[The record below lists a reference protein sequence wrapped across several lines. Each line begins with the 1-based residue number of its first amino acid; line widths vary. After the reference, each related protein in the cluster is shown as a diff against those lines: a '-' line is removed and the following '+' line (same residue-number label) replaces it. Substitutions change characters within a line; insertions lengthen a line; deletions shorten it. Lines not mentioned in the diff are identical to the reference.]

1 MRLATP
7 KDGTTGTI
15 SIPDEPDTIL
25 SKRLLELIQR
35 MFEEAYI
42 PDVRRTAEVV
52 PILKKDSPTD
62 MNDYQTMRLIPSIMK
77 LLCAIPTNRIQRG
90 LQERKFFA
98 PEQAGFRSREECMS
112 HALTHIEVAQRR
124 SIGGQQP
131 TYVCFI
137 DFQKAFDTVPH
148 EAPFLKMERAGVSEK
163 CLAFFSALY
172 ADSWMRIRL
181 GDCSRTPRIRIRRG
195 LQQGDPASPLL
206 FSIFINDLLN
216 NRRQFVVE
224 VPWIDCGEPGK
235 EPSRRNRLAGCLVAD
250 DVVLLAPAPETL
262 AASME
267 QVSDW
272 ADRWEMSIGASKCGV
287 MVIHGDSQ
295 RIRNRSWRLQNQE
308 IPIVEKY
315 RYLQGLSHADA
326 RRKGTR

>member
-1 MRLATP
+1 
-7 KDGTTGTI
+7 
-15 SIPDEPDTIL
+15 
-25 SKRLLELIQR
+25 
-35 MFEEAYI
+35 
-42 PDVRRTAEVV
+42 
-52 PILKKDSPTD
+52 
-62 MNDYQTMRLIPSIMK
+62 
-77 LLCAIPTNRIQRG
+77 
-90 LQERKFFA
+90 
-98 PEQAGFRSREECMS
+98 MS

-181 GDCSRTPRIRIRRG
+181 GDGSRTPSIRIRRG
-195 LQQGDPASPLL
+195 LRQGEPASTLL

-235 EPSRRNRLAGCLVAD
+235 EPSHRNRLAGLLFAD
-250 DVVLLAPAPETL
+250 DVVLLAPARERLRL
-262 AASME
+262 ACNKSAP
-267 QVSDW
+267 
-272 ADRWEMSIGASKCGV
+272 G
-287 MVIHGDSQ
+287 
-295 RIRNRSWRLQNQE
+295 
-308 IPIVEKY
+308 PIAG
-315 RYLQGLSHADA
+315 R
-326 RRKGTR
+326 